1 MIKIIFVIKIKF
13 YLDYGNLGVKN
24 LNKTETFQ
32 HYHVF
37 VTVLIFTFVVTVN
50 NYLILKFEVKVITN
64 KNLIN
69 LNKKYENNLQKVVI
83 FIAIL
88 TL

>member
-1 MIKIIFVIKIKF
+1 M
-13 YLDYGNLGVKN
+13 DYGNLAGKT

-37 VTVLIFTFVVTVN
+37 VTVLIFTFVITVD

-64 KNLIN
+64 NNLIN

-83 FIAIL
+83 FITIL